1 MSQRHWKVN
10 LQGEKHPRSKVSDQD
25 MLDIKYFISI
35 GTKLEVISL
44 LYGIDES
51 TLCLI
56 KKGKR
61 RNPDYH
67 QPYRKK
73 PYEKTGKPAGFAAHK
88 PTGEKHPRALLT
100 EEQVIEIKK
109 KLKNGQKGVALAKE
123 YNVSKETISTIKT
136 GRNWSHV
143 TLDEE

>member
-56 KKGKR
+56 NSVK
-61 RNPDYH
+61 
-67 QPYRKK
+67 
-73 PYEKTGKPAGFAAHK
+73 
-88 PTGEKHPRALLT
+88 
-100 EEQVIEIKK
+100 
-109 KLKNGQKGVALAKE
+109 
-123 YNVSKETISTIKT
+123 
-136 GRNWSHV
+136 
-143 TLDEE
+143 